1 MGHHPGTG
9 TGMGSGIGWIADHS
23 TLVSPELNLEDA
35 QMRPRHAARVQRPHG
50 QIPEAIRPDTD
61 GHTAESPRTRSRN
74 SGRQLCNHG
83 VRCRY
88 RTVALWLSKTIAG
101 RTLPVG
107 SHEPTGPTNIHVVES
122 PGGASHRAPAP
133 ANIHVTKSPGTLP
146 PRRARRVRSVK
157 IPRPSSMTAARRHI
171 HTSKSLCGLLRRN
184 PETHSRVQI
193 AAVHAH
199 EHDPAEHSIIQI
211 PGVHAT
217 EHSPEEPSHC
227 QTSAAESFRA

>member
-1 MGHHPGTG
+1 MGHYWRSGTG
-9 TGMGSGIGWIADHS
+9 VGQGPGRLQTILPW
-23 TLVSPELNLEDA
+23 LLRSPNLA
-35 QMRPRHAARVQRPHG
+35 CKMRQRHAARVQRPHG
-50 QIPEAIRPDTD
+50 QIPEAIRPDSEDTLAHPD

-88 RTVALWLSKTIAG
+88 RTGALWLSETIAG

-107 SHEPTGPTNIHVVES
+107 SDEPTGPTNIHVVES

-157 IPRPSSMTAARRHI
+157 IPRPSSVTAARQNI
-171 HTSKSLCGLLRRN
+171 HTSKSMYGLFRHN
-184 PETHSRVQI
+184 PDEHSCVQI
-193 AAVHAH
+193 AGVHAH
-199 EHDPAEHSIIQI
+199 EYDPA
-211 PGVHAT
+211 
-217 EHSPEEPSHC
+217 HC
-227 QTSAAESFRA
+227 QASAAESFRAQPETVA